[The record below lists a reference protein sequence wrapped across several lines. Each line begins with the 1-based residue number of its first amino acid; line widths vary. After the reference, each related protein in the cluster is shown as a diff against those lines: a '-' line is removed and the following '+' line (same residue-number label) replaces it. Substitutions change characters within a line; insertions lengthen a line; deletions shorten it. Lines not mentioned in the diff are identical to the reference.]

1 MSRGVTDWSL
11 RIWSIA
17 VYFFLYAPIAV
28 LVVFS
33 LNNAEQTATWGGF
46 TLKWYRELWDNE
58 AIRSA
63 AKNSL
68 GIAVFTTIFSTA
80 LGTAAALGL
89 RDASKRVRR
98 ISEPL
103 LVLPIVLPDI
113 IIGVAL
119 LRLFSAMKL
128 ELGFWTICLAH
139 LVFCTSYVVVLV
151 RARLSGLDRSLEEA
165 AADLGATP
173 WATFWLVTLPQIAPA
188 VLAGGLLVLTL
199 SLDDYLVTSFV
210 AGVGDTT
217 LPIQIYSMIRKKI
230 TPEINAICTVLMAI
244 TTAVIALSWL
254 LERRSAALRDSR

>member
-1 MSRGVTDWSL
+1 MKRGLAQRSLQAWSV
-11 RIWSIA
+11 A
-17 VYFFLYAPIAV
+17 MYVFLYAPIAV

-33 LNNAEQTATWGGF
+33 LNSAEQTATWGGF
-46 TLKWYRELWDNE
+46 TFRWYQELWQDE
-58 AIRSA
+58 AIRAA

-68 GIAVFTTIFSTA
+68 GIAAFTTVFSTA

-89 RDASKRVRR
+89 RDASAR
-98 ISEPL
+98 IRKLAEPL

-119 LRLFSAMKL
+119 LRLFAAVGM
-128 ELGFWTICLAH
+128 ELGFWTIALSH

-151 RARLSGLDRSLEEA
+151 RARLAGVDRSLEEA

-188 VLAGGLLVLTL
+188 VVAGALLVLTL

-217 LPIQIYSMIRKKI
+217 LPIQIYSMIRKRI
-230 TPEINAICTVLMAI
+230 TPEINAICTVLMVI